1 MKKNIIT
8 FLSLILL
15 SSCSTPYLISPS
27 TEEALEDNQYRISF
41 RGNSYTSEEKLKNY
55 ISKRAAALC
64 SNGNFEIREGVYTG
78 YGTIPVWNGNLVDS
92 IRLIPS
98 HTIFPDSDG
107 VSFTF
112 SITTAYR
119 ILMWLVSETI
129 GPNKDIFP

>member
-64 SNGNFEIREGVYTG
+64 SNGNFEILENTTEVVDHEDRTYAD
-78 YGTIPVWNGNLVDS
+78 YGKSVDFKLRV
-92 IRLIPS
+92 IQLIQC
-98 HTIFPDSDG
+98 
-107 VSFTF
+107 
-112 SITTAYR
+112 
-119 ILMWLVSETI
+119 
-129 GPNKDIFP
+129 N